1 LLSCTQLANPRRT
14 LRLQQETEH
23 VPLRPSSPAHR
34 LDRRASLE
42 FPLPNLRSFPQLRD
56 GPSTQ
61 ELRHLDKEGALQTRS
76 VRGTFVM
83 NTFDSVCERYSPAAH
98 AMVLQL
104 PPSAADLAERGARN
118 L

>member
-1 LLSCTQLANPRRT
+1 MPTLAAPCGCNRRPNRSRYVRLLHLK
-14 LRLQQETEH
+14 H
-23 VPLRPSSPAHR
+23 

-104 PPSAADLAERGARN
+104 PPSAADLAERGARD